1 MTVEPTSYII
11 YYLLHQPE
19 GASLTEHWNYFLKA
33 QVKHQLTVFKVS
45 TLKDC
50 TAIFQNV
57 GYALN
62 EGPLMILLNNM
73 WV

>member
-1 MTVEPTSYII
+1 MEPTSYII
-11 YYLLHQPE
+11 CYILHQPE
-19 GASLTEHWNYFLKA
+19 AASLTEHQKYLLKA
-33 QVKHQLTVFKVS
+33 QVKHQLIVFRVN

-62 EGPLMILLNNM
+62 EGPLMMLLSQ
-73 WV
+73 